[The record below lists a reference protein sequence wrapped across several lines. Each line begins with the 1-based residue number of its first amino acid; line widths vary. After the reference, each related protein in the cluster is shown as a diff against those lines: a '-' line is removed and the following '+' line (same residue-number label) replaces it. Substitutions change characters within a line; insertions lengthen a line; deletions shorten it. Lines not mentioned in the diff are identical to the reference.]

1 MINPQSKTRVAAWV
15 LSCLACG
22 TAHAQKGDS
31 LFTSVS
37 INHLYYVGLCIFS
50 AENLFF
56 SENRTGAIQ
65 VSFPYA
71 VTLPGSGTSDSLFKS
86 KSIRPYSMLK
96 SQVSLINLEAGNQ
109 NQFFTAG
116 VTMSFIGDLNGYGFT
131 MGYGRNLHFQKNRH
145 KYHQLPKAFFVFR
158 PSLNLAFTPYAG
170 FDNGNPFYLGTINN
184 EDRQLYVLGNI
195 IRPTYTTSGR
205 YRKTYQAKTLD
216 IYYSQKEW
224 ALVPKIA
231 ISNNPFRHFLHW
243 EIELAYNIPFSEK
256 AGILLTQNSLNPVKT
271 ININDPGIRVLYE
284 RNPIKSSPYTL
295 FGFYI
300 GGRIGL
306 NIPSKRFNRTL

>member
-1 MINPQSKTRVAAWV
+1 MINYQSKTRVAVWV
-15 LSCLACG
+15 LSCIGCCA
-22 TAHAQKGDS
+22 AQAQKGDS
-31 LFTSVS
+31 PFSRGS
-37 INHLYYVGLCIFS
+37 NNHSYYVRLCIFS

-56 SENRTGAIQ
+56 SENKTGSIQ
-65 VSFPYA
+65 VSFPYS
-71 VTLPGSGTSDSLFKS
+71 VTLPGSGTSDNLFKS
-86 KSIRPYSMLK
+86 KSIRPFAGLK
-96 SQVSLINLEAGNQ
+96 SQISLINLEAGNQ
-109 NQFFTAG
+109 NHFFTAG
-116 VTMSFIGDLNGYGFT
+116 VNVSFIGDLNGYGFT
-131 MGYGRNLHFQKNRH
+131 MGYGRNVYFQKN
-145 KYHQLPKAFFVFR
+145 KYDNLQLPKAFIVFR

-170 FDNGNPFYLGTINN
+170 FDNGKPFYLGTITNQ
-184 EDRQLYVLGNI
+184 DRQLNVLGNI
-195 IRPTYTTSGR
+195 IPPTYTTSGR
-205 YRKTYQAKTLD
+205 YPKTYQAKTLD

-271 ININDPGIRVLYE
+271 ININDPGVRVLYE
-284 RNPIKSSPYTL
+284 NNPIKSPPYTL

-306 NIPSKRFNRTL
+306 NIPSKRFNRIM